1 MRGVPREQGSL
12 DRVPATVHQ
21 RGRVLGRHELGRRDH
36 GARGSARS
44 RRGGGRSRAA
54 TSASC
59 RGTRIPP
66 LRRGVAVR
74 PRSHATH
81 RGRVL
86 RPVSRDRRG
95 DGNARPRHRRRRHV
109 IARDGVATRTRR
121 GLVRMGQR
129 ENPVMRLL
137 GAETTRRLRRSMADG
152 DVEVFSAYAADD
164 RLDRLVELGSRVRGN
179 EYAWLRSLRL
189 PSETRLSADSVV
201 LGTALVDDGLIDME
215 RYCRWL
221 RRLVR
226 ESGPI
231 EYLPHRRETD
241 ASLARYRTIS
251 GLEVRPSGLPA
262 EIAVRAR
269 SDLRRVVTLPSS
281 AVATLSAVM
290 PEGVE
295 LVVSPIPD
303 SWWTP
308 VADDRVRAV
317 LGGERPWGG
326 ADD

>member
-1 MRGVPREQGSL
+1 VIREAWIESPLQFINAVEYSVATSSDVAITVRAGVPGL
-12 DRVPATVHQ
+12 DEAA
-21 RGRVLGRHELGRRDH
+21 GVLGPQLPRR
-36 GARGSARS
+36 
-44 RRGGGRSRAA
+44 
-54 TSASC
+54 
-59 RGTRIPP
+59 
-66 LRRGVAVR
+66 VAVR
-74 PRSHATH
+74 GSRRSVA
-81 RGRVL
+81 GS
-86 RPVSRDRRG
+86 PF
-95 DGNARPRHRRRRHV
+95 AR
-109 IARDGVATRTRR
+109 ARTRLIGDAYSGQFR
-121 GLVRMGQR
+121 AIVAATGTRDLVIVDDGTSSLAMASQLERGAGLVRMGQR

-137 GAETTRRLRRSMADG
+137 GAATTRRLRRSMADG

-164 RLDRLVELGSRVRGN
+164 RLDRLVELGARVRGN